1 MIPLNTAAATF
12 EPHPLLRHPH
22 CMTVFPRFWPR
33 RGVLDGVPTTARLF
47 SVAPQ
52 SQLLGHCH
60 WQPHAHGHPT
70 LILIHGLEG
79 CSDSH
84 YMRGIAR
91 KAWQAGLNVIR
102 LNQRNCGG
110 TEHLTPTLYHSGL
123 SGDIG
128 AVVVE
133 LSARDGLDR
142 VWVAGYS
149 MGGNL
154 ALKMAGEARSALPA
168 LRGVVAV
175 GPNIHPGECV
185 TALERPTNW
194 MYHGYFL
201 KRLKARLRRKAS
213 LFPGEFE
220 LSRLS
225 GIRTLREFDEVYTA
239 PDGGYQNAD
248 DYYGR
253 AGARHVL
260 AGIEV
265 PTLII
270 TAQDDPFI
278 PYSMFNTQA
287 IMSNS
292 WIRLWTPDHGGHCG
306 FIQRPRVGEDVYW
319 AENRLVEFIV
329 NQDGAR

>member
-1 MIPLNTAAATF
+1 
-12 EPHPLLRHPH
+12 
-22 CMTVFPRFWPR
+22 
-33 RGVLDGVPTTARLF
+33 
-47 SVAPQ
+47 
-52 SQLLGHCH
+52 
-60 WQPHAHGHPT
+60 
-70 LILIHGLEG
+70 
-79 CSDSH
+79 
-84 YMRGIAR
+84 MRGIAR
-91 KAWQAGLNVIR
+91 KAWRAGLNVIR

-123 SGDIG
+123 SGDIR

-133 LSARDGLDR
+133 VSARERLDR
-142 VWVAGYS
+142 IWVAGYS

-154 ALKMAGEARSALPA
+154 ALRMAGEARSALPA

-175 GPNIHPGECV
+175 GPNINPGDCV

-201 KRLKARLRRKAS
+201 NRLKARLRRKAA
-213 LFPGEFE
+213 LFPGKFA

-239 PDGGYQNAD
+239 PDGGYENAD
-248 DYYGR
+248 DYYDR

-278 PYSMFNTQA
+278 PYSMFNTDTIA
-287 IMSNS
+287 SNS
-292 WIRLWTPDHGGHCG
+292 WIRLWAPKHGGHCG
-306 FIQRPRVGEDVYW
+306 FVQRPRVGEDVYW

-329 NQDGAR
+329 NQDGAC

>member
-1 MIPLNTAAATF
+1 MIRLNTAGATF

-154 ALKMAGEARSALPA
+154 ALKMAGGARAAPPA
-168 LRGVVAV
+168 PRGGAGGGPHTPPCAGVGAV
-175 GPNIHPGECV
+175 G
-185 TALERPTNW
+185 R
-194 MYHGYFL
+194 
-201 KRLKARLRRKAS
+201 
-213 LFPGEFE
+213 
-220 LSRLS
+220 
-225 GIRTLREFDEVYTA
+225 A
-239 PDGGYQNAD
+239 P
-248 DYYGR
+248 
-253 AGARHVL
+253 H
-260 AGIEV
+260 
-265 PTLII
+265 
-270 TAQDDPFI
+270 
-278 PYSMFNTQA
+278 
-287 IMSNS
+287 
-292 WIRLWTPDHGGHCG
+292 
-306 FIQRPRVGEDVYW
+306 
-319 AENRLVEFIV
+319 LVEQRCFL
-329 NQDGAR
+329 

>member
-1 MIPLNTAAATF
+1 
-12 EPHPLLRHPH
+12 
-22 CMTVFPRFWPR
+22 MTVFPRFWPR

-47 SVAPQ
+47 SVAPR

-91 KAWQAGLNVIR
+91 KAWRTGLNVIR

-110 TEHLTPTLYHSGL
+110 TEYLTPTLYHSGL
-123 SGDIG
+123 SGDIR

-133 LSARDGLDR
+133 LSARDRLDR
-142 VWVAGYS
+142 IWVAGYS

-154 ALKMAGEARSALPA
+154 ALRMAGEARSALPA

-175 GPNIHPGECV
+175 GPNINPGDCV

-194 MYHGYFL
+194 MYHDYFL
-201 KRLKARLRRKAS
+201 KRLKARLRRKAV

-220 LSRLS
+220 LARLS
-225 GIRTLREFDEVYTA
+225 GIRTLRKFDEVYTA
-239 PDGGYQNAD
+239 PDGGYENAD
-248 DYYGR
+248 DYYDR

-265 PTLII
+265 PALII

-287 IMSNS
+287 IASNS
-292 WIRLWTPDHGGHCG
+292 WIRLWAPEHGGHCG
-306 FIQRPRVGEDVYW
+306 FIQRPRAREDVYW

-329 NQDGAR
+329 DQEGAC